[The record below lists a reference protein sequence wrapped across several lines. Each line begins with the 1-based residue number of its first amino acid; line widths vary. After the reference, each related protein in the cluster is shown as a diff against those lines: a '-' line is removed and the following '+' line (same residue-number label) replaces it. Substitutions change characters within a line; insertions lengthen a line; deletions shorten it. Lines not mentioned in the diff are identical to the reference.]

1 MRWIFF
7 SLVFGNLLLL
17 AMFWQQ
23 PAAPAP
29 AAAIQIPNHS
39 QRLQLTSEMTALT
52 PRVTRESG
60 SAPSVATCYAA
71 GPFVDEIDARHLQA
85 RSAALNFTATIFSL
99 EKSSDRPSEHWV
111 HIPPRSSRDAAMRLL
126 RELQGRNIDSYI
138 ITQGELADGI
148 SLGLFRVEAS
158 AKKVQSDLQALGY
171 AAEIR
176 VVNDTQKEYWVEIT
190 ESAQL
195 NERLRERIRASDQQ
209 IRWELI
215 ECRRE
220 R

>member
-17 AMFWQQ
+17 VMFWQQ

-29 AAAIQIPNHS
+29 TASIQIPNHS
-39 QRLQLTSEMTALT
+39 QRLLLTSETTSLVARANSVST
-52 PRVTRESG
+52 PSSTV
-60 SAPSVATCYAA
+60 VTCYAA
-71 GPFVDEIDARHLQA
+71 GPFADEMDARHVQA
-85 RSAALNFTATIFSL
+85 RSAALNFAVTLFSL
-99 EKSSDRPSEHWV
+99 DKVSDRPSEHWV
-111 HIPPRSSRDAAMRLL
+111 YIPPRPSRDAAMRLL

-158 AKKVQSDLQALGY
+158 AQKVQRDIQALGY
-171 AAEIR
+171 PVEIR
-176 VVNDTQKEYWVEIT
+176 VVNDTQREFWVEIK

-195 NERLRERIRASDQQ
+195 NERLRERIQGNDRE

-215 ECRRE
+215 ECRRGI
-220 R
+220 

>member
-17 AMFWQQ
+17 VMFWQQ
-23 PAAPAP
+23 PDAPAP
-29 AAAIQIPNHS
+29 ATAIQIPNHS
-39 QRLQLTSEMTALT
+39 QRLQLTSEMTDLT
-52 PRVTRESG
+52 VRVSRDAEHS
-60 SAPSVATCYAA
+60 SAVATCYAA

-85 RSAALNFTATIFSL
+85 RSSALNFTATLFSL

-111 HIPPRSSRDAAMRLL
+111 HIPPRSSREAAMRLL

-158 AKKVQSDLQALGY
+158 AKKVQSDMQALGY
-171 AAEIR
+171 PVEIR
-176 VVNDTQKEYWVEIT
+176 VVNDMQREYWVEIK

-195 NERLRERIRASDQQ
+195 NERLRERIRANDQA

-215 ECRRE
+215 ECRRGL
-220 R
+220 